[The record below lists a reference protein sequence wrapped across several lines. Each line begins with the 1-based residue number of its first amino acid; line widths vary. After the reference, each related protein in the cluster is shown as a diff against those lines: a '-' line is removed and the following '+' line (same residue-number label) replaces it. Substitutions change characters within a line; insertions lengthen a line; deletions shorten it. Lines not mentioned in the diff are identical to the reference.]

1 MSERLKEPSADS
13 MHNRPTVIVNHIVHL
28 LERTVARKCNKTRN
42 YRLIND
48 HNRLNVLMT
57 NGLNVKIIKVLWTKI
72 ITSYRISKDIY
83 DVIKT

>member
-1 MSERLKEPSADS
+1 L
-13 MHNRPTVIVNHIVHL
+13 
-28 LERTVARKCNKTRN
+28 
-42 YRLIND
+42 
-48 HNRLNVLMT
+48 NRLYVLMT